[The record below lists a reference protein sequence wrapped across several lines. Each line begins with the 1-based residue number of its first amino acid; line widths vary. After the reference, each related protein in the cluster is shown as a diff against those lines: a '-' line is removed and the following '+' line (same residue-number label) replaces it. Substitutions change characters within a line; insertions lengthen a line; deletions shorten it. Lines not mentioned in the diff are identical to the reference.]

1 MMRNNKGLTL
11 IEVLVAFVILVVG
24 IFALVQLQA
33 TSLRSTALAKAINET
48 TRFVRGELDRQK
60 QTTLDLTEVDGE
72 PCLEPGES
80 LPDGIASCT
89 LTVEPCHLSGSS
101 LVCGG
106 SHVIPSAFRISVE
119 AVGPMEQE
127 LRLSALW
134 TGKFIAGA
142 AGEIKIET
150 TP

>member
-1 MMRNNKGLTL
+1 MRNTGGLTL

-24 IFALVQLQA
+24 IFALVQLQG

-60 QTTLDLTEVDGE
+60 QTVITLTESAGQDCMDVKE
-72 PCLEPGES
+72 
-80 LPDGIASCT
+80 LPDGIAACT

-101 LVCGG
+101 LVCG
-106 SHVIPSAFRISVE
+106 SAVIPSAFRISVH

-127 LRLSALW
+127 LTLSALW
-134 TGKFIAGA
+134 TGKYIAGA
-142 AGEIKIET
+142 AGSISGAT